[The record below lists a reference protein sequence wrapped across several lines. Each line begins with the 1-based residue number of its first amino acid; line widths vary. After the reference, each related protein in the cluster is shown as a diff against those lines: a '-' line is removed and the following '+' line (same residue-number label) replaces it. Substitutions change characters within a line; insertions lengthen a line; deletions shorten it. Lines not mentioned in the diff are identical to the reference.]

1 MDWHFRVHQ
10 RLADSEKRGLYRSY
24 YVDEMDWIQTGV
36 ELDYS
41 FPAGATAAGAG
52 AQEDQGADAGAGGGG
67 GGKQGRKQL
76 QYLAVPDDAD
86 SAEATCPICQER
98 FEMKWLDEAQEWVWM
113 DAVRLGGRVFHASC
127 HREVAG
133 EGAVEGVLG
142 KRKAEVCY

>member
-41 FPAGATAAGAG
+41 FPASTAV
-52 AQEDQGADAGAGGGG
+52 AQEGGNEQAETGGGSG
-67 GGKQGRKQL
+67 GGSKGRKQL
-76 QYLAVPDDAD
+76 QYLAVPEDAD
-86 SAEATCPICQER
+86 SAEATCLICQER

-133 EGAVEGVLG
+133 EGQVEGVLG
-142 KRKAEVCY
+142 KRKAEVCFDL